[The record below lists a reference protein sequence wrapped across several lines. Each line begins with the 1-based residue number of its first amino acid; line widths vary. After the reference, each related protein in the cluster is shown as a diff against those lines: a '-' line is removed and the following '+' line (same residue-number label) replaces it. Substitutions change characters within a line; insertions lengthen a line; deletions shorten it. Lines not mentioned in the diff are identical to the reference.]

1 MWVFFPTLDIHCKYG
16 EQMQKLGKQRFNSKA
31 NLLVK
36 ITKQWYTFTY
46 TINHIS
52 ESLQFD
58 MTNYTYCTKI
68 IDISTSKL
76 KNTVHP
82 KNAEKV
88 NISPHPHS
96 LIFSFRT
103 AALFAVMVWDF
114 CLLSS
119 RLFSLSLTAASSSC
133 SLCWLALA
141 SVRETWCFAVSDS
154 TLSVASLCRIRLVYN
169 IMLY

>member
-1 MWVFFPTLDIHCKYG
+1 MY
-16 EQMQKLGKQRFNSKA
+16 
-31 NLLVK
+31 
-36 ITKQWYTFTY
+36 
-46 TINHIS
+46 
-52 ESLQFD
+52 
-58 MTNYTYCTKI
+58 KI

-88 NISPHPHS
+88 NISSHPHS

-114 CLLSS
+114 CLLCS
-119 RLFSLSLTAASSSC
+119 RSFSLSLTAASSTC
-133 SLCWLALA
+133 SLCWLVLA

-154 TLSVASLCRIRLVYN
+154 TLSVASLCKIRLVYN
-169 IMLY
+169 IMMYYYFKSYFFSVRSLMIKFTCKYTITCKYVHF